1 MKTQSTKGNYMTF
14 KRGANKSDIKRIKQ
28 MFSDGLASSEISKIL
43 FIEASVIESFAPK
56 KPKAKK
62 PKAKKPK
69 AED

>member
-14 KRGANKSDIKRIKQ
+14 KRGANKSDIRRIKELLESG
-28 MFSDGLASSEISKIL
+28 MSCEKISKLL
-43 FIEASVIESFAPK
+43 FIEVSVIENLAPK

-62 PKAKKPK
+62 PKVKKPK